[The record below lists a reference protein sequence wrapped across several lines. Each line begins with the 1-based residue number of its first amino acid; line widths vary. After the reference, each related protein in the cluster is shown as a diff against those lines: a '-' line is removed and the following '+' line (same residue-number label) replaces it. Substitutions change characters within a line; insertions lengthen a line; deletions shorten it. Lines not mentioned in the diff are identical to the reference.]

1 MYVKKYKKDTRF
13 STYSIKLQ
21 SKYTKIEDFI
31 KDAKKVSG
39 IEYTWFQQDYNKITN
54 GYHISTWFGTD
65 TYTYTIQIEYGNTA
79 KMISN
84 GGVNAYIPLN
94 KYQTQPTTLT
104 YIHELLGPTLYY
116 NTFFTRV
123 CSASSMEFLF
133 LEDDL
138 KVINTYFYGTVGVDW
153 VSPYYNTSQ
162 SQSYCWRKYL
172 PQEKK
177 NLFPSSYYAVPPMP
191 LKDWVNKVITNQYD
205 CDCDVL

>member
-1 MYVKKYKKDTRF
+1 MYFFTYIKDTRF

-39 IEYTWFQQDYNKITN
+39 IEYTWFQQDYGKVTN

-65 TYTYTIQIEYGNTA
+65 TYNNTIRIEYGNAA
-79 KMISN
+79 KMVGN

-104 YIHELLGPTLYY
+104 YIHELLGSTLFY

-123 CSASSMEFLF
+123 CSASNMEFLF

-138 KVINTYFYGTVGVDW
+138 KIINTYFYGTDGLDW

-172 PQEKK
+172 PEEKK
-177 NLFPSSYYAVPPMP
+177 QLFPSVYNPVP
-191 LKDWVNKVITNQYD
+191 
-205 CDCDVL
+205 